1 MEKYITDERTGLK
14 YELVGDY
21 YLIAGDDEPD
31 EEQKPIGIWGQRHLH
46 YLKEHHRVLYAN
58 LLTSGKLNIYL
69 ADIDNQAEE
78 MFERLTRQMAVAED
92 ITEHLKA
99 TDQMAW
105 VGRMNNIRNRAM
117 EIVNSELIY
126 AREPAARISASV
138 ETLEPPKVFWKYY
151 DLYRRKRISLSE
163 YAAATGLSAFA
174 IRHFLK
180 NVVEKR
186 PKTIEKP
193 KQI

>member
-1 MEKYITDERTGLK
+1 MAKTIFEEMGGTYTQI
-14 YELVGDY
+14 GDY
-21 YLIAGDDEPD
+21 LLPD
-31 EEQKPIGIWGQRHLH
+31 LELPEKEQQPIGVWGQRHRR
-46 YLKEHHRVLYAN
+46 YLKEHRRASYAT
-58 LLTSGKLNIYL
+58 LLTSGKLNGYL
-69 ADIDNQAEE
+69 ADIDRQAEE
-78 MFERLTRQMAVAED
+78 MFLRLVKQMAEAEGV
-92 ITEHLKA
+92 TEKLKA
-99 TDQMAW
+99 ADPMEW
-105 VGRMNNIRNRAM
+105 VRRMNNIRNRAM